1 MTLSLSSFL
10 SSNQYSRETI
20 SVPFV
25 AAMVSGTGYSIP
37 TFDNNGAITDPG
49 GLFGWLIYAR
59 TTSSLGSAGLKGT
72 TADKYILYNNP
83 SDLVQDL
90 NRLSGITNCLLGNS
104 GSTYAF
110 FVDNGISELGS
121 KINGID
127 FIHAIN
133 YMAYGGNLVIAGL
146 TSGLN
151 SYLSANSTN
160 SFDVLIDPYLNT
172 QTKNWLEEQP
182 YTIGIFP
189 SRYDSGQTGLGYT
202 LADFGSVG
210 TGDNI
215 RFFSIYGLKSPSA
228 PITTDLLK
236 ANSTF
241 NYSVPAVSD
250 IAGFFTRAKNIDEI
264 YITIAGLDRST
275 LLNGKVLPTVL
286 WSDNLKN
293 KLRTNKVNFF
303 VTYDPSFLGSDL
315 IGVTMASTALTYNDR
330 VGPARLYTDIDRLI
344 NDVGMKYVFQVNNAA
359 TRSQVT
365 SDIQNVMD
373 QFASFLD
380 ITKTQI
386 ICDNRNNTDNDST
399 LNIQVIAKPIIGV
412 DNFVINFSYTA

>member
-10 SSNQYSRETI
+10 SSNQYSRENI

-25 AAMVSGTGYSIP
+25 AGIVSGNPYTIP
-37 TFDNNGAITDPG
+37 TFDNNGTITDPG

-59 TTSSLGSAGLKGT
+59 TTSALGSAGVKGT
-72 TADKYILYNNP
+72 TADRYILYSNP

-90 NRLSGITNCLLGNS
+90 NRLSGVTNCLLGNS
-104 GSTYAF
+104 GSTFAF
-110 FVDNGISELGS
+110 FIDTGISELS
-121 KINGID
+121 ATKNGTD

-133 YMAYGGNLVIAGL
+133 FMAYGGNLVIAGS

-160 SFDVLIDPYLNT
+160 NFDVLLDPYLNK
-172 QTKNWLEEQP
+172 QNQNWLEEQP

-215 RFFSIYGLKSPSA
+215 RFFSVYGLKTPTA
-228 PITTDLLK
+228 KLNTDLLK

-241 NYSVPAVSD
+241 TYNIPAVSD
-250 IAGFFTRAKNIDEI
+250 IGGFFTRAKNLNEI

-275 LLNGKVLPTVL
+275 ILNGKVIPTVL
-286 WSDNLKN
+286 WENPLKN
-293 KLRTNKVNFF
+293 TLRSNKVNFF
-303 VTYDPSFLGSDL
+303 VTYDPPFLGSDL
-315 IGVTMASTALTYNDR
+315 VGVTLSTSALTVNDR
-330 VGPARLYTDIDRLI
+330 VGPARLYTDINKVVNNI
-344 NDVGMKYVFQVNNAA
+344 GMKYVFQINNSN
-359 TRSQVT
+359 TRNQIT
-365 SDIQNVMD
+365 SEIETALD
-373 QFASFLD
+373 QFATFLD
-380 ITKTQI
+380 TTKTQI
-386 ICDNRNNTDNDST
+386 ICDSRNNTDNDSN
-399 LNIQVIAKPIIGV
+399 LNIQVIAKPIV
-412 DNFVINFSYTA
+412 STESFVVTFSYTQ